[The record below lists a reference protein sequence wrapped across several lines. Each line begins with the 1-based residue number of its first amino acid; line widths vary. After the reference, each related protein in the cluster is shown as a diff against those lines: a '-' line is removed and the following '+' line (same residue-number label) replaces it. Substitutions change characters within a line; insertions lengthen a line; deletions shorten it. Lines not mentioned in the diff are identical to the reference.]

1 MTSYNLG
8 PKLFLAH
15 FTVALVAILTFVFVS
30 FAMPSLF
37 GNLLG
42 ARGDGG
48 RRGCQPLRDRQ
59 DSRSDQARAS
69 SHEAYLRRQL
79 RRAGACCRG
88 RRTRGALGE
97 LQRHG
102 GRPRRAREESQEFIS
117 DVSHEL
123 NTPLSTLQGYVE
135 GLLDGVIYPTEET
148 WGLMYAE
155 TERMRRL
162 VDDLRQLSS
171 AEAGRLALDIGPF
184 PPEEPIRLAAEGM
197 RPLFT
202 EKGCACAVRSRNL
215 ANGAG
220 RRRPVVQVLTNLL
233 SNALRHTPAGGLVV
247 VGVKAQEEGVLFE
260 VSDTG
265 VGISP
270 EHLPRI
276 FERFYRIEKSR
287 SREGRFRVGLAI
299 CRALVEAMGGS
310 ISAESAG
317 AGRGPLSPSFCQP
330 LAGNLDESL
339 ILS

>member
-1 MTSYNLG
+1 
-8 PKLFLAH
+8 
-15 FTVALVAILTFVFVS
+15 
-30 FAMPSLF
+30 
-37 GNLLG
+37 
-42 ARGDGG
+42 
-48 RRGCQPLRDRQ
+48 
-59 DSRSDQARAS
+59 
-69 SHEAYLRRQL
+69 
-79 RRAGACCRG
+79 
-88 RRTRGALGE
+88 
-97 LQRHG
+97 
-102 GRPRRAREESQEFIS
+102 
-117 DVSHEL
+117 
-123 NTPLSTLQGYVE
+123 
-135 GLLDGVIYPTEET
+135 
-148 WGLMYAE
+148 MYAE

-220 RRRPVVQVLTNLL
+220 RRRPGRPGLDQPPLQRLAPYTGRRACRRWRQ
-233 SNALRHTPAGGLVV
+233 SPRGRSTLRGERHRGGDL
-247 VGVKAQEEGVLFE
+247 
-260 VSDTG
+260 
-265 VGISP
+265 

-276 FERFYRIEKSR
+276 FERFYRIEESR
-287 SREGRFRVGLAI
+287 SREAGGSGVGLAI

>member
-37 GNLLG
+37 GNLLAG
-42 ARGDGG
+42 LAATVAAVAASLFVTG
-48 RRGCQPLRDRQ
+48 RIVGPIRHVL
-59 DSRSDQARAS
+59 AAT
-69 SHEAYLRRQL
+69 RRIS
-79 RRAGACCRG
+79 AGNYDERVPVAEDDEL
-88 RRTRGALGE
+88 GALSE
-97 LQRHG
+97 SFNAMAAALEEHERS
-102 GRPRRAREESQEFIS
+102 RREFIS

-123 NTPLSTLQGYVE
+123 NTPLSTLQGYME

-220 RRRPVVQVLTNLL
+220 RRRPGRPGLDQPPLQRLAPYTGRRACRRWRQSPRGRSTLRGERHRGGDLARAPPAYLRTFLQDRKV
-233 SNALRHTPAGGLVV
+233 ALARG
-247 VGVKAQEEGVLFE
+247 
-260 VSDTG
+260 
-265 VGISP
+265 
-270 EHLPRI
+270 R
-276 FERFYRIEKSR
+276 
-287 SREGRFRVGLAI
+287 RFRGVGLAI
-299 CRALVEAMGGS
+299 CRARRSDGW
-310 ISAESAG
+310 
-317 AGRGPLSPSFCQP
+317 
-330 LAGNLDESL
+330 
-339 ILS
+339 